1 MIIVMCFDIIY
12 IVNSLEYRN
21 IWEADSLEDAI
32 LDAKY
37 HIEDCMHPQGKVLV
51 EETIAL
57 NK

>member
-1 MIIVMCFDIIY
+1 MVIVICFDILY
-12 IVNSLEYRN
+12 IINGHEYNN
-21 IWEADSLEDAI
+21 IWEADSLKDAI

-37 HIEDCMHPQGKVLV
+37 HIEDCMRPQGNVLV